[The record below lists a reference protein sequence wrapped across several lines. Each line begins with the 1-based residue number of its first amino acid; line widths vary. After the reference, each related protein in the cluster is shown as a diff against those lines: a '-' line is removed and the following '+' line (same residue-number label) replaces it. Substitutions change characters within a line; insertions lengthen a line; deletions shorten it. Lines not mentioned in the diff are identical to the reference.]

1 MNIEQE
7 LTFLSDCRAAE
18 NVKIYC
24 RDGVISTHKLLVAS
38 NSDFLKSLLKDQSDC
53 DEVTI
58 FLPDF
63 FSLFVR
69 KSLCGLKCDKE
80 FDSILKLSKV
90 ESDFNIIEP
99 KVKLETDAWV
109 DGDDLGFSCDLDT
122 LKYESPASYKNVDK
136 KSFSS
141 SKSSSKVDEKKM
153 LRCYPSGTSK
163 EEKRK
168 HRSEVMKLYVQASE
182 DMKKYDLIFS
192 VSKH

>member
-7 LTFLSDCRAAE
+7 LAFLSDCRTAE

-99 KVKLETDAWV
+99 KVKLETDAWGE
-109 DGDDLGFSCDLDT
+109 GDDLGF
-122 LKYESPASYKNVDK
+122 YESPASYKNVDK

-192 VSKH
+192 VSTH